1 MKMRKAGTTSTVTIP
16 LAKYEK
22 MQIEIKDL
30 TIALEKVNE
39 AIENALK
46 ENGHL
51 REINAEIKDK
61 YIALWAQME
70 KQTAGRTNV

>member
-16 LAKYEK
+16 LAKYEQ
-22 MQIEIKDL
+22 MQNKIKDL

-39 AIENALK
+39 AVENALE
-46 ENGHL
+46 ENGRL

-61 YIALWAQME
+61 YFALWAQM
-70 KQTAGRTNV
+70 KN